1 MSGEE
6 MIGTGGMLNGTR
18 ISGMEFCYR
27 SSGWA
32 TFEMRC
38 PQPRALRI
46 PCGVLSH
53 SAQYPVRHGIIRQGL
68 VSHLAW
74 YPTKHGIPLSMV
86 SH

>member
-1 MSGEE
+1 MQAMSGEE

-32 TFEMRC
+32 TFEMRWVSA
-38 PQPRALRI
+38 RAHRI
-46 PCGVLSH
+46 PCGVVSH

-68 VSHLAW
+68 VSHL
-74 YPTKHGIPLSMV
+74 SMV